1 MEKTMRAIIQ
11 HKYGGVDQ
19 LELTT
24 IDKPYVKDKDVMIEI
39 KAVNIAS
46 GDMRVNT
53 LSVPGVIKPIMRLI
67 FGWNGPRQKVR
78 GISASGIITEVG
90 KKVAQYKKGD
100 KVYFINSMKAG
111 CLADYVILKEKAV
124 MAKIPE
130 NMSFIDA
137 APIAFGA
144 MTAYHFINEK
154 SIKNGSHV
162 CVYGASGSVGSYA
175 LQLAKYYGAEV
186 TIVSSKKNHQTLVKL
201 GADYTID
208 YKTTDMSTLK
218 EKYDVIFD
226 AVGKIKKRNVKHLL
240 DKKGS
245 YATVKLPTKEDR
257 NRLLKLNE
265 IIKEGKLS
273 TLIDSIYSVDKYKE
287 AHLKTYNGHK
297 VGNVV
302 IDWDHKS

>member
-67 FGWNGPRQKVR
+67 FGWSGPRQKVR
-78 GISASGIITEVG
+78 GISASGVIIEVG
-90 KKVAQYKKGD
+90 KKVSQYKKGD

-111 CLADYVILKEKAV
+111 CLADYVVLKEKAV

-130 NMSFIDA
+130 NFSFINA

-144 MTAYHFINEK
+144 MSAYHFMNEK
-154 SIKNGSHV
+154 TIKDKKRV
-162 CVYGASGSVGSYA
+162 LIYGASGSVGSYA
-175 LQLAKYYGAEV
+175 LQLAKYYGAKV
-186 TIVSSKKNHQTLVKL
+186 TVAASKKNHQTLLEL

-208 YKTTDMSTLK
+208 YKTTDISTLK
-218 EKYDVIFD
+218 EKFDVIFD
-226 AVGKIKKRNVKHLL
+226 AVGKIKKRNVKHILADQGL
-240 DKKGS
+240 
-245 YATVKLPTKEDR
+245 YLTVNLPTKEDR
-257 NRLLKLNE
+257 KRLLKLNA

-273 TLIDSIYSVDKYKE
+273 TLIDSVYNIDMYKE
-287 AHLKTYNGHK
+287 AHLKTYSGHK
-297 VGNVV
+297 VGNV
-302 IDWDHKS
+302 IINW